1 LRFEPHCKI
10 CRSSKAQEIEFCRF
24 YLRWEYST
32 IIDSF
37 CEDIDNLNCYNLS
50 NHLNNHVDSEAMKF
64 WRSLRQS
71 AELYEPTVEE
81 SNAML
86 TQIKSGLGE
95 AN

>member
-1 LRFEPHCKI
+1 MFQSKCKI
-10 CRSSKAQEIEFCRF
+10 CRSGKADEIEFCRY
-24 YLRWEYST
+24 YLGWEYST

-50 NHLNNHVDSEAMKF
+50 NHLNNHVDREAMNF
-64 WRSLRQS
+64 WRNLRQS
-71 AELYEPTVEE
+71 VGLYEPTGEE

-86 TQIKSGLGE
+86 MQIESGLSE